1 MTRAGRLVRALAAT
15 VAAAVVVVG
24 CSAGEQPA
32 APAGRTAGGSGGA
45 TRSAGPTAT
54 PDPRVSVA
62 VGASETVGVGADAP
76 DEAWPRVLHDSALP
90 GSTLVNVGVSGAT
103 VQDALR
109 SQLPRALAA
118 EPDVV
123 TVWLVVNDIVGGVP
137 VKAYESRLER
147 LVRGLRRGG
156 HTEVLLGNAPAVW
169 RLPAYRACLPG
180 ANGRE
185 VPCLVPLVPA
195 ESEVKAVTAAFNAAV
210 ERVAAREGAT
220 LVDLSARHDLAR
232 LTAPDGFHPSTA
244 GHREIAEVFASRLG
258 A

>member
-1 MTRAGRLVRALAAT
+1 MTRTGRLVRALTAT

-24 CSAGEQPA
+24 CSAGEQAA
-32 APAGRTAGGSGGA
+32 APAGRTAGGSDSA
-45 TRSAGPTAT
+45 TLSAAPSPT
-54 PDPRVSVA
+54 PDPLVYVA
-62 VGASETVGVGADAP
+62 VGASETAGVGADDP
-76 DEAWPRVLHDSALP
+76 RDAWPQVLHDAELP
-90 GSTLVNVGVSGAT
+90 EATLVNVGVSGAT

-137 VKAYESRLER
+137 VKAYESRLRR
-147 LVRGLRRGG
+147 LVRELRRGG
-156 HTEVLLGNAPAVW
+156 RTQVLLGNAPAVW

-185 VPCLVPLVPA
+185 VPCLLPLVPA

-210 ERVAAREGAT
+210 ERVASREGAT
-220 LVDLSARHDLAR
+220 LVDLSARRELAG
-232 LTAPDGFHPSTA
+232 LTAADGFHPSTA